1 MLYVPRQPLETVD
14 DLRTA
19 LGNAIAVELSTI
31 PPYLTAL
38 FSVKPGKNAEAAAI
52 VRSVVIEEML
62 HMSLACNM
70 LNAVAGRPDIPGA
83 VIRYPGPLPMGI
95 GSQPGEPF
103 VVPLARLSLQ
113 SIDTFMTIE
122 EPETALEFPDTL
134 QSAAPVTEYHTIG
147 EFYTA
152 VGTLMGDLGESVFTG
167 VEERQVT
174 GWIGTHYLHPICH
187 LDDALKAIELIID
200 QGEGTSK
207 SPAADP
213 EELAHYYRFEQIQ
226 RHETLNPDPSVPQG
240 FAWGKPVIPLADD
253 GVWPMIDNPPDVP
266 LPEGSPVAL
275 RSDQFDA
282 TFSAL
287 IDDLQ
292 RTFDGAPQVLG
303 SAVAQMHA
311 LRLEAQDL
319 MPLEVPGSEGTAGPR
334 FLYSAAPRRA
344 SGAAAGAR

>member
-1 MLYVPRQPLETVD
+1 MRALAMLFVPRQPLETVE

-38 FSVKPGKNAEAAAI
+38 FSVKPGKNAAAAAI

-62 HMSLACNM
+62 HLSLACNM
-70 LNAVAGRPDIPGA
+70 LNAVCGRPDIPGA

-95 GSQPGEPF
+95 GDEPGHEF
-103 VVPLARLSLQ
+103 IVPLARLSED
-113 SIDTFMTIE
+113 SVETFMTIE
-122 EPETALEFPDTL
+122 EPETGLEFPDHL
-134 QSAAPVTEYHTIG
+134 HRDAVPQYHTIG
-147 EFYTA
+147 EFYKA
-152 VGTLMGDLGESVFTG
+152 VAALMRDLGESVFTG
-167 VEERQVT
+167 VEERQVS
-174 GWIGTHYLHPICH
+174 GWIGIHYLHPIRH
-187 LDDALKAIELIID
+187 LDDALRAIELIID

-226 RHETLNPDPSVPQG
+226 RHETLNPDPSEPEG
-240 FAWGKPVIPLADD
+240 FAWGAPVIPLADD
-253 GVWPMIDNPPDVP
+253 GVWPMIENPPLVP

-282 TFSAL
+282 TFSTM

-292 RTFDGAPQVLG
+292 RTFDGAPDVLG

-319 MPLEVPGSEGTAGPR
+319 MPLEVPGKDGATAGPR
-334 FLYSAAPRRA
+334 FLYR
-344 SGAAAGAR
+344 AAG